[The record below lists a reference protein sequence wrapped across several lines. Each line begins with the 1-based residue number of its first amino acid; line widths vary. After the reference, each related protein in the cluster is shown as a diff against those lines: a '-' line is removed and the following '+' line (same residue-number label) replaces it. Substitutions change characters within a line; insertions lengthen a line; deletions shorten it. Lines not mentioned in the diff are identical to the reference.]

1 MIPLNVS
8 VIVATELSVA
18 VLSKDKLIFFVH
30 ALYYGPPER
39 ANHLVGP
46 FSLNARQTPL
56 HGVQPVL
63 VLTLGSAGRPA
74 LAKANAPAQ
83 ENPFQESYLFNHS
96 RRSESGNI
104 M

>member
-1 MIPLNVS
+1 MFRKISQDAPRITEPRVARSLRFWVSLQCLN
-8 VIVATELSVA
+8 
-18 VLSKDKLIFFVH
+18 DR
-30 ALYYGPPER
+30 PER
-39 ANHLVGP
+39 ANHSVGP
-46 FSLNARQTPL
+46 FSLDTRQAPL
-56 HGVQPVL
+56 HGVQLVL